1 MVFRPYPQ
9 LIPQFFNTDEFG
21 PPPAVTRG
29 SSWPWLDHL
38 ASGLFEQAYWRPIR
52 TRFRYACPT
61 SWVRLACPNNSPDHY
76 AKGTPS
82 PACAGSDCCVSCR
95 FQVLFHSPSG
105 VLFTFPSRY
114 LCTIGFRLVFSL
126 GGWSPQ
132 IPIGF
137 HVPDGTRVSFPV
149 HTPRI

>member
-21 PPPAVTRG
+21 PPPAVRRG

-38 ASGLFEQAYWRPIR
+38 ASGLLEQAQTPDEDSLSLCLPRLRGLDLLGRITRRIIMQKARPHPLR
-52 TRFRYACPT
+52 
-61 SWVRLACPNNSPDHY
+61 
-76 AKGTPS
+76 
-82 PACAGSDCCVSCR
+82 GSDCCVSCR

-114 LCTIGFRLVFSL
+114 WFTIGFRHVFSL

-132 IPIGF
+132 LPIGF
-137 HVPDGTRVSFPV
+137 HVSDGTRESLPLC
-149 HTPRI
+149 TPRI